1 MCVCV
6 CVRVCATRTSVRV
19 RVYVPS
25 NGVTICELYN
35 GALLNQCVS
44 QRLSDCLVTG
54 PVSATGTKGYPAR
67 GTRLHKG
74 GFTLSTPSSALTR
87 FHTPLKCV

>member
-1 MCVCV
+1 MCNINTHAKMCVCV
-6 CVRVCATRTSVRV
+6 CVCARARVCATRTSVRV

-35 GALLNQCVS
+35 WALLKQCVS

-54 PVSATGTKGYPAR
+54 PVSATGTKG
-67 GTRLHKG
+67 
-74 GFTLSTPSSALTR
+74 
-87 FHTPLKCV
+87 